1 MLPGSPQLQD
11 LTNGEQTWAA
21 FRTTL
26 RPYYGV
32 VWRDI
37 ALCYVMLAGGL
48 VLFASIAARVP
59 LTWEI
64 PLLVLF
70 SIFCG
75 YWLHALMLFGHE
87 AAHMNV
93 APKYNDRISDWTVWL
108 PFGLS
113 TARYRSSHWEHHLHL
128 GDHDDTEFSYRN
140 CMQPSF
146 LLQLVTGIYFI
157 SLLRAYQGDAP
168 KNAIPKKATIVAALL
183 RTLVFH
189 CVILAGCFYF
199 GAVSTAIMWVVSTF
213 VFFPFFATMRQIL
226 EHRIAEAACDRDF
239 TTEEHG
245 PVNRLFGTDLLSRYF
260 GAAGFNRHLLHHWDP
275 LISYTRFDDM
285 EQFLLKTEI
294 GSRMNAARSTYGKTL
309 LVMLRSAWHG

>member
-11 LTNGEQTWAA
+11 LSNGEQTWNVY
-21 FRTTL
+21 RKTL

-37 ALCYVMLAGGL
+37 ALCYGMLAGGL
-48 VLFASIAARVP
+48 VLYGYAAAEVG
-59 LTWEI
+59 LLWEI
-64 PLLVLF
+64 LLLVFF
-70 SIFCG
+70 SMFCG

-87 AAHMNV
+87 AAHRNV
-93 APKYNDRISDWTVWL
+93 APRHNDRISDWTVWL
-108 PFGLS
+108 PFGLT

-157 SLLRAYQGDAP
+157 SLLRAYQGNAP
-168 KNAIPKKATIVAALL
+168 KNAAPKNATIVVALA
-183 RTLVFH
+183 RTLAFH
-189 CVILAGCFYF
+189 LLIIGGCFTF
-199 GAVSTAIMWVVSTF
+199 GSRSAAIMWLTATF
-213 VFFPFFATMRQIL
+213 VFFPFFATIRQIL
-226 EHRIAEAACDRDF
+226 EHRIEEAACDRDF

-285 EQFLLKTEI
+285 ERFLLGTEI

-309 LVMLRSAWHG
+309 LTMLRSAWHG